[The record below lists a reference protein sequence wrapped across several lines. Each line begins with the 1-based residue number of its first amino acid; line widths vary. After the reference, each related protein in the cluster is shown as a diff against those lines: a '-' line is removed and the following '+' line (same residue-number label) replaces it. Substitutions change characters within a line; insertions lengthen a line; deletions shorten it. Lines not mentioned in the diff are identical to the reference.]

1 MDFAVRDSFKDGYDA
16 SRFVIS
22 TTAKK
27 QKDGMFLCTGKIVQA
42 RAKMLDD
49 GKMDWEE
56 EAVES
61 EALTDNHI
69 HGNNAV
75 LESLFKYLVEHE
87 FHLFGD
93 KEDASKDNV
102 SEV

>member
-27 QKDGMFLCTGKIVQA
+27 NADGTFLCTGRIMQA

-49 GKMDWEE
+49 GMLNWEE

-61 EALTDNHI
+61 EALTDSHI

-93 KEDASKDNV
+93 KKDASKDNV
-102 SEV
+102 SKV